1 MKHWLIVMMML
12 CCAILS
18 AAELEQYADIAQGM
32 KVTIQALR
40 TNPMEY
46 LPADP
51 AEGDTA
57 PQSSVISRT
66 YAFPYASA
74 EIQVNSMLWK
84 VFDAEGNYLYSENTL
99 RNGAVSVAR
108 CFKFREM
115 AGVTV
120 NIETQWQ
127 TEDKTYTLQDVE
139 YEVLGSEPIALPT
152 EVSPAFWEAYK
163 SLADNFNYSYM
174 RTLPLAR
181 ERILVISH
189 SQLSTYQEDF
199 VAWKRSLG
207 FEVFVVNKSDAGSSL
222 NEIKAFIQNHYQ
234 QYHCDYLFLWG
245 DVSGT
250 FSIPTN
256 FYPSPEYP
264 ENDADDHY
272 YTLLEGDDYFPE
284 MIVGRFSFNDVSE
297 FLTMCNKTISYEKTP
312 FMTDTTW
319 MRRGLVIAGNY
330 AEGGLQPTTPIHMSR
345 WLRDRMLDY
354 GYTQVDSVFFPPSY
368 PGTSLIQQAI
378 NQGVQVI
385 SYRGWGDANGWHYPS
400 FHIPDLTSTYN
411 GPKMPIVYSIVCN
424 TGDFANT
431 VNPSFGEKWMRMG
444 SMSSPGGCIAFVGPS
459 DLHTKTRLNNSISS
473 GAFRS
478 IMDQGVRGFGSS
490 VLNGKM
496 ELYKNFPNDIAPGM
510 YVPFYYHV
518 YNILSDPTLRM
529 WSLVPET
536 ISEGVIQGGLSF
548 AQSDSHVR
556 INAANLDGAVI
567 TGTKNS
573 VDFSYARIVNGQ
585 AILPID
591 PNQTGNLKLTIS
603 KDDHIPL
610 VRELTPSQ
618 NATLGI
624 ISNNMA
630 NSFINPGSQNTL
642 TLGFKNFSA
651 AAINNASVVLTVNN
665 DEVTITNG
673 TQNIASLAAGA
684 THELSFGLNAN
695 NAIDPGQVLTFTV
708 NISNPADQ
716 HMFQL
721 MGGGAQI
728 VVYGHTGVLNPGQ
741 ASNITFNV
749 TNNGNIPMNNISIQ
763 ALSLSTAASAQGTP
777 ISLGNLE
784 VGQSAT
790 FTASITVQAD
800 AYHGHTI
807 PFKFTA
813 TNPAGYTFIS
823 YYSAFVGTPVTNDP
837 TGPDEYGYYAY
848 DSTDTAYTQAP
859 AYAWMELD
867 PTTGPLGTVYLNKD
881 DGSHTINLP
890 FTFKYYGVDYN
901 SLTFC
906 TNGWLSFVPNT
917 MVDFYNCYI
926 PAALGPY
933 AMVAAYWDDLK
944 GMKVAEDTFNDI
956 RIIYYHDAANNRFII
971 EWNNAYNQYN
981 IDLGAGASL
990 EKFQVILYPRAG
1002 QDGDIVIQYHTVDN
1016 PGTTT
1021 NYCTVGVED
1030 HTQLRGLT
1038 YTHGNTY
1045 PATAAPL
1052 ASGLAV
1058 KFTTTP
1064 PDSYVANDDQHTPGI
1079 ASSLRNYPNPFNP
1092 HTNIAFSMSK
1102 AGYANLGI
1110 YNLKGQLVKTLHN
1123 GNINTGEHHLSWDG
1137 TDDNGKTVGSG
1148 LYLYRLV
1155 TETGSQTNKMLLMK

>member
-1 MKHWLIVMMML
+1 ML
-12 CCAILS
+12 CCSILG
-18 AAELEQYADIAQGM
+18 AAALEQYADTAQGM
-32 KVTIQALR
+32 KVSIQSLR
-40 TNPMEY
+40 VSPMENE
-46 LPADP
+46 PADL

-57 PQSSVISRT
+57 PQSSLISRT
-66 YAFPYASA
+66 YAFPYAQA
-74 EIQVNSMLWK
+74 EVQVHSMLWK
-84 VFDAEGNYLYSENTL
+84 VFDADGNYLYSDRTL
-99 RNGAVSVAR
+99 RNSAVSVAR
-108 CFKFREM
+108 SFRFREM

-120 NIETQWQ
+120 IIETQMKA
-127 TEDKTYTLQDVE
+127 DGKIYTLQDLE
-139 YEVLGSEPIALPT
+139 FEVIGSQPIVLPT
-152 EVSPAFWEAYK
+152 ELSPAFIEAYK
-163 SLADNFNYSYM
+163 ALADNFNYSYL

-181 ERILVISH
+181 QKILIISH
-189 SQLSTYQEDF
+189 SQLSTYQSDF
-199 VAWKRSLG
+199 IAWKRSLG
-207 FEVFVVNKSDAGSSL
+207 FEVFVVNKVDIGNSL
-222 NEIKAFIQNHYQ
+222 TEIKAYIQNHYQ
-234 QYHCDYLFLWG
+234 QHHADYLFLWG
-245 DVSGT
+245 DVLGT

-256 FYPSPEYP
+256 FFPSPEYP
-264 ENDADDHY
+264 ENDADDHF

-297 FLTMCNKTISYEKTP
+297 FLTMTNKTISYEKTP
-312 FMTDTTW
+312 YMTDPAW
-319 MRRGLVIAGNY
+319 MRKGLVIAGNY
-330 AEGGLQPTTPIHMSR
+330 AEGGLQPSTPIQMSR
-345 WLRDRMLDY
+345 WLRDRMLNY

-368 PGTSLIQQAI
+368 PGTSLIQQSI
-378 NQGVQVI
+378 NQGVQMI

-400 FHIPDLTSTYN
+400 FHIPDLSSTYN
-411 GPKMPIVYSIVCN
+411 GPKMPIVFSIVCN

-431 VNPSFGEKWMRMG
+431 VNPNFGEKWMRMG
-444 SMSSPGGCIAFVGPS
+444 TMSSPGGCIAFVGPS

-478 IMDQGVRGFGSS
+478 IMDYGVRGFGSS
-490 VLNGKM
+490 VLNGKV

-518 YNILSDPTLRM
+518 YNILSDPTLNM
-529 WSLVPET
+529 WSLVPQT
-536 ISEGVIQGGLSF
+536 IPESIIQGGLTF
-548 AQSDSHVR
+548 AQSDSHIR
-556 INAANLDGAVI
+556 INAANLNGATV
-567 TGTKNS
+567 TGTKNNT
-573 VDFSYARIVNGQ
+573 DFSYAKIANGY

-591 PNQTGNLKLTIS
+591 PNQTGNLKLTVS
-603 KDDHIPL
+603 MDDHIPL
-610 VRELTPSQ
+610 VCDLTPSL

-624 ISNNMA
+624 ISNSMA
-630 NSFINPGSQNTL
+630 SAFINPGSQNTL

-651 AAINNASVVLTVNN
+651 ATISNATVQLTVNN
-665 DEVTITNG
+665 PEVTISNG

-684 THELSFGLNAN
+684 TQDLSFGMSAN

-708 NISNPADQ
+708 NITNPSEQ

-728 VVYGHTGVLNPGQ
+728 VVFGHSGVLNPGQ
-741 ASNITFNV
+741 SNNITFNV
-749 TNNGNIPMNNISIQ
+749 INNGNVPMSNISIQ

-777 ISLGNLE
+777 VNLGNLE
-784 VGQSAT
+784 VGQSGT
-790 FTASITVQAD
+790 FTAAITVQAA

-807 PFKFTA
+807 PLKFTA
-813 TNPAGYTFIS
+813 TNPAGYTYIS
-823 YYSAFVGTPVTNDP
+823 FYSAFVGTPGTDDP

-848 DSTDTAYTQAP
+848 DSSDTAYTPAP
-859 AYAWMELD
+859 DFNWVELD
-867 PTTGPLGTVYLNKD
+867 PTSGPLGSVYLNQD
-881 DGSHTINLP
+881 DGSHTIDLP

-956 RIIYYHDAANNRFII
+956 RIIYYYDSANNRFII
-971 EWNNAYNQYN
+971 EWNHAYNQYN
-981 IDLGAGASL
+981 IDLGANASL

-1021 NYCTVGVED
+1021 NYCTIGVED
-1030 HTQLRGLT
+1030 HNQLRGLT

-1079 ASSLRNYPNPFNP
+1079 ATSLRNYPNPFNP
-1092 HTNIAFSMSK
+1092 HTTIAFSMEK
-1102 AGYANLGI
+1102 ASNVNLGI
-1110 YNLKGQLVKTLHN
+1110 YNLKGQLVKTLHQ
-1123 GNINTGEHHLSWDG
+1123 GNLAAGEHHLTWDG
-1137 TDDNGKTVGSG
+1137 TDDRGKTVGSG
-1148 LYLYRLV
+1148 LYLYRLI
-1155 TETGSQTNKMLLMK
+1155 TDAGSQTNKMLMMK